1 MPTPSTLPVLNGVI
15 VTPSNAPSRTD
26 IDNLDLHN
34 LLQRIRNMGYEVA
47 LSQSANMANGLHP
60 ADAQRFTDFVND
72 VRRFFE
78 YIERIPMIDSPE
90 AAGRL
95 SYALPAYDVPAPQS
109 VSNKDCASL
118 MMQLL
123 TMWWE
128 VANSQSARLVRGVW
142 PTPDGQPGDRVRW
155 RSSIDGIEAFISFI
169 AATQPSDR
177 PESAPEV
184 GPVGPGNTGT

>member
-1 MPTPSTLPVLNGVI
+1 MPTPTNVPSLNGVI
-15 VTPSNAPSRTD
+15 VSPANQPSRTD

-34 LLQRIRNMGYEVA
+34 LLQRIRNMAIEVA

-60 ADAQRFTDFVND
+60 ADAIRYSDFISD
-72 VRRFFE
+72 VRRYFD

-90 AAGRL
+90 VAGRL

-109 VSNKDCASL
+109 VSNKDCSSL
-118 MMQLL
+118 LQQLL
-123 TMWWE
+123 SFWWE

-142 PTPDGQPGDRVRW
+142 ATPEGQPGDRVRW
-155 RSSIDGIEAFISFI
+155 RSYIDGIEAFILFV

-177 PESAPEV
+177 PEVAPEV
-184 GPVGPGNTGT
+184 GPVGPGSTGT